1 MRRVWIVCAGILW
14 LAGAAGAQQTQ
25 LTPAQ
30 LKQAAFEA
38 PRLAELLEVKT
49 GSTVADVG
57 AGFGAWTVEL
67 SRLVGPSGRVYATD
81 VGEAQLAALRGWVAK
96 EKLTNVTVIEGSAD
110 ATNLPAACCDAILI
124 RDVYHHLTNPASVVK
139 SMAAALK
146 TGGRLALIDFPPQ
159 SGSAVPSGVPENRGG
174 HGVPQDVVLD
184 EVRQALTHVRT
195 ISPWEAPGQ
204 NQSLY
209 LLLFRKP

>member
-1 MRRVWIVCAGILW
+1 MRRICCLLVGILW
-14 LAGAAGAQQTQ
+14 LASATGAQQTA

-38 PRLAELLEVKT
+38 PRLAELLEIKP

-57 AGFGAWTVEL
+57 AGFGAWTVQF

-81 VGEAQLAALRGWVAK
+81 VGLPQLAALRDWVAK

-110 ATNLPAACCDAILI
+110 STNLPAGCCDAILI
-124 RDVYHHLTNPASVVK
+124 RDVYHHLTNPPSVVK
-139 SMAAALK
+139 SMAEALSP
-146 TGGRLALIDFPPQ
+146 GGRLALIDFPPQ

-174 HGVPQDVVLD
+174 HGVPL
-184 EVRQALTHVRT
+184 EVALREVSRFLPHART
-195 ISPWEAPGQ
+195 VSPWEAPNQG
-204 NQSLY
+204 QSLY